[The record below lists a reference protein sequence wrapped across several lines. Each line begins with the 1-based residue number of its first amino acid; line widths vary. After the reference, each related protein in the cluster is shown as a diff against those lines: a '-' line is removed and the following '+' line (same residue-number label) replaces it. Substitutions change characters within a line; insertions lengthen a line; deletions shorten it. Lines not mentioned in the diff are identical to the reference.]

1 MRHGRNKGIL
11 KKEAQTHGYAHRN
24 GVERY
29 RIGDSYYRAEIM
41 SREYLADGRLAV
53 KIMIDHPAP
62 GNLTIS
68 EIQLYDTNNNL
79 WLKKPENIM
88 REDVTAGILY
98 RFTFDFHEN

>member
-1 MRHGRNKGIL
+1 MVTPPLPAPSDWWVCGFVPV
-11 KKEAQTHGYAHRN
+11 
-24 GVERY
+24 GV
-29 RIGDSYYRAEIM
+29 
-41 SREYLADGRLAV
+41 AV

>member
-1 MRHGRNKGIL
+1 MGMLTETALKGY
-11 KKEAQTHGYAHRN
+11 KEYTKAELAYAK
-24 GVERY
+24 Y
-29 RIGDSYYRAEIM
+29 RIGNSYYRAEIM

>member
-1 MRHGRNKGIL
+1 MGMLTETALKGY
-11 KKEAQTHGYAHRN
+11 KEYTKAELANPKNRN
-24 GVERY
+24 GNTY
-29 RIGDSYYRAEIM
+29 SRAEIN

-68 EIQLYDTNNNL
+68 EIQLYDTNTNL

-88 REDVTAGILY
+88 REEVTAGILY

>member
-1 MRHGRNKGIL
+1 MGMLTETALKGY
-11 KKEAQTHGYAHRN
+11 KEYTKAELAYAK
-24 GVERY
+24 Y
-29 RIGDSYYRAEIM
+29 RIGNSYYRAEII

-68 EIQLYDTNNNL
+68 EIL